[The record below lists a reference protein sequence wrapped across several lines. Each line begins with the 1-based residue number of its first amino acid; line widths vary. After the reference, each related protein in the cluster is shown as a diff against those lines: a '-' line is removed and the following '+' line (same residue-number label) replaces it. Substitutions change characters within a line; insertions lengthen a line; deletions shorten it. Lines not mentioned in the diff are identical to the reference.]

1 MAEKMATVKET
12 KILKELNSGNQDLA
26 LNALKLLENDGK
38 IAFIA
43 ELFEI
48 YKKQKN
54 TEVKKKILEFVSN
67 IQKQEAAAEIIRLIE
82 KELNPSFRQEF
93 LTIIWN
99 SKLDFSAHLADIVS
113 IAIHGDFIQALDC
126 LTIIENMSGP
136 FEEHQ
141 LLESQLYLKDYLDNR
156 NNEET
161 EKNQFIS
168 EIASYIKEQ
177 NEGVDADLLF
187 E

>member
-82 KELNPSFRQEF
+82 EELNPSFRQEF

-168 EIASYIKEQ
+168 EIAFYIKEQ

>member
-1 MAEKMATVKET
+1 MAEKPATIKQT
-12 KILKELNSGNQDLA
+12 KILVDLSYDKLDLA
-26 LNALKLLENDGK
+26 LSALIMLETDGRLA
-38 IAFIA
+38 IIPQ
-43 ELFEI
+43 LFEI

-82 KELNPSFRQEF
+82 KELSPAFRQEF

-141 LLESQLYLKDYLDNR
+141 LLESQLYLKDYLDNL

>member
-54 TEVKKKILEFVSN
+54 TEVKKKILEFISN

-82 KELNPSFRQEF
+82 EELNPSFRQEF

>member
-1 MAEKMATVKET
+1 MAEKPATIKQK
-12 KILKELNSGNQDLA
+12 KILDDLNSDKQDLS
-26 LNALKLLENDGK
+26 LSALKLLEIDGGLV
-38 IAFIA
+38 IIP

-48 YKKQKN
+48 YRKQRN
-54 TEVKKKILEFVSN
+54 TEVKKKILEFISN
-67 IQKQEAAAEIIRLIE
+67 IQKQEAATEIVCLIE
-82 KELNPSFRQEF
+82 EELNPSFRQEF

-113 IAIHGDFIQALDC
+113 IAVLGDFLQALDC
-126 LTIIENMSGP
+126 LTIMENMPGP

-156 NNEET
+156 NEE
-161 EKNQFIS
+161 ENQKNQLIS
-168 EIASYIKEQ
+168 EIALFIKEQ
-177 NEGVDADLLF
+177 NEGIDADLLF

>member
-26 LNALKLLENDGK
+26 LNALKLLENEGK

-54 TEVKKKILEFVSN
+54 TEVKKKILEFISN

-82 KELNPSFRQEF
+82 EELNPSFRQEF

-126 LTIIENMSGP
+126 LTIIENMPGP

-156 NNEET
+156 NVGET
-161 EKNQFIS
+161 QKNHFVS
-168 EIASYIKEQ
+168 EIALYIKEQ
-177 NEGVDADLLF
+177 NEGIDADLLF

>member
-1 MAEKMATVKET
+1 T
-12 KILKELNSGNQDLA
+12 
-26 LNALKLLENDGK
+26 
-38 IAFIA
+38 

-48 YKKQKN
+48 YRKQRN

-82 KELNPSFRQEF
+82 KEENPILKQEF
-93 LTIIWN
+93 LAVIWN

-113 IAIHGDFIQALDC
+113 IAVHGDFMQALDC
-126 LTIIENMSGP
+126 LTIIENMPGP

-156 NNEET
+156 NEGET
-161 EKNQFIS
+161 QKNHFVS
-168 EIASYIKEQ
+168 EIALYIKEQ
-177 NEGVDADLLF
+177 NEGIDADLLF

>member
-1 MAEKMATVKET
+1 
-12 KILKELNSGNQDLA
+12 
-26 LNALKLLENDGK
+26 
-38 IAFIA
+38 
-43 ELFEI
+43 
-48 YKKQKN
+48 
-54 TEVKKKILEFVSN
+54 
-67 IQKQEAAAEIIRLIE
+67 
-82 KELNPSFRQEF
+82 
-93 LTIIWN
+93 
-99 SKLDFSAHLADIVS
+99 
-113 IAIHGDFIQALDC
+113 
-126 LTIIENMSGP
+126 MSGP

-141 LLESQLYLKDYLDNR
+141 LFESQLYLKDYLDNR

>member
-54 TEVKKKILEFVSN
+54 TEVKKKILEFISN

-82 KELNPSFRQEF
+82 EELNPSFRQEF

-113 IAIHGDFIQALDC
+113 IAIHGDFMQALDC

>member
-1 MAEKMATVKET
+1 MAEKPATIKQT
-12 KILKELNSGNQDLA
+12 KILSDLSSDKLDLA
-26 LNALKLLENDGK
+26 LSALILLEKDGRLA
-38 IAFIA
+38 IIPQ
-43 ELFEI
+43 LFEI

-67 IQKQEAAAEIIRLIE
+67 IEIIRLIE
-82 KELNPSFRQEF
+82 EEVSPFFRQEF

-113 IAIHGDFIQALDC
+113 IAVHGDFMQALDC